1 MHSGAR
7 TFAAELGQPESHR
20 TLIGAWLANDQVRC
34 FQLVDEANRRR
45 VGQAERTAKRAIGA
59 ALVKPDHVQRRGGR
73 TRLVRMLPA
82 VSLQATSNL
91 RRESPQQI
99 GGSQLRHS
107 ISPSSQDAIDTS
119 HMV

>member
-20 TLIGAWLANDQVRC
+20 TLIGAWLADDQVRC

-59 ALVKPDHVQRRGGR
+59 ALV
-73 TRLVRMLPA
+73 
-82 VSLQATSNL
+82 NL
-91 RRESPQQI
+91 WVAKS
-99 GGSQLRHS
+99 
-107 ISPSSQDAIDTS
+107 
-119 HMV
+119 